1 VVKKPTHPNNMR
13 LDIHKIKKEFFYKNV
28 SIGYHNRE
36 YSQGEIVQ
44 SIIQLCKHG
53 ETINEYCTTPSSDT
67 IYRRLQLGINE
78 LIQLY
83 QEVTSPILAYYAK
96 KYKRERWEII
106 LDPRDEVF
114 YGKKGDEYVIGTK
127 DGEKCFKF
135 LHIILCCRFI
145 RIPVVII
152 PLKKGDNKV
161 EIIKPILKKI
171 LKIVKPFNL
180 LADAGFGSGE
190 FIKLIQKLRIPYV
203 IRIRAIGDIE
213 RYIKQGKTYEIHY
226 YELEDKS
233 RVYFHAKFGKD
244 ENGNCWALATSHYK
258 AHSNHLWQWYS
269 KRWEIENAFKTQDR
283 VKFKTASRYCK
294 MRLFAQMVTA
304 LLYLMWNIWN
314 LISKIYFTIKQFV
327 RLIIYK
333 LWFDSREEI
342 DKLQATYIL

>member
-1 VVKKPTHPNNMR
+1 MT
-13 LDIHKIKKEFFYKNV
+13 KINIDKLKKEFFYKNV
-28 SIGYHNRE
+28 SSGYHNRD

-44 SIIQLCKHG
+44 CIIQLCKHG
-53 ETINEYCTTPSSDT
+53 ETIAEYCTAPSSDT
-67 IYRRLQLGINE
+67 IYRRLQLDINE
-78 LIQLY
+78 LLQLY
-83 QEVTSPILAYYAK
+83 QEVTFPILAYYVK
-96 KYKRERWEII
+96 RYSRERWEII
-106 LDPRDEVF
+106 LDPRDEIF
-114 YGKKGDEYVIGTK
+114 YGEKGDDYVIGTK
-127 DGEKCFKF
+127 DGKKCFKF
-135 LHIILCCRFI
+135 LHIILRCRFI

-161 EIIKPILKKI
+161 DITKPVLENI

-190 FIKLIQKLRIPYV
+190 FISLIQKLRLHYV
-203 IRIRAIGDIE
+203 IRIKAIGEIK
-213 RYIKQGKTYEIHY
+213 RYIKERKTSEVHHY
-226 YELEDKS
+226 DYKDKNGNTC
-233 RVYFHAKFGKD
+233 RVYFHAKFGMD
-244 ENGNCWALATSHYK
+244 ENDNCWALATSHYK
-258 AHSNHLWQWYS
+258 THSNHLWEWYS

-342 DKLQATYIL
+342 DKLQATYLL

>member
-1 VVKKPTHPNNMR
+1 MTCTNIDK
-13 LDIHKIKKEFFYKNV
+13 LKKEFFYKNV

-44 SIIQLCKHG
+44 NIIQLCKHG
-53 ETINEYCTTPSSDT
+53 ETIAEYCTAPSSDT
-67 IYRRLQLGINE
+67 LYRRLRLDIYE
-78 LIQLY
+78 LMQLY
-83 QEVTSPILAYYAK
+83 QEVIFPILVYYAK
-96 KYKRERWEII
+96 KYQRERWEII

-135 LHIILCCRFI
+135 LHIILRCRFI
-145 RIPVVII
+145 RIPVAII

-161 EIIKPILKKI
+161 GIIKPILKKI

-190 FIKLIQKLRIPYV
+190 FIKLIQKLRIQYV
-203 IRIRAIGDIE
+203 IRIKAIGDIE

-233 RVYFHAKFGKD
+233 RVYFHAKFGMD
-244 ENGNCWALATSHYK
+244 EKGNCWALATSHYK
-258 AHSNHLWQWYS
+258 THSNHLWQWYS

-294 MRLFAQMVTA
+294 MRLFAQMVTT
-304 LLYLMWNIWN
+304 LLYLIWNIWN

-342 DKLQATYIL
+342 DKLQATYLL